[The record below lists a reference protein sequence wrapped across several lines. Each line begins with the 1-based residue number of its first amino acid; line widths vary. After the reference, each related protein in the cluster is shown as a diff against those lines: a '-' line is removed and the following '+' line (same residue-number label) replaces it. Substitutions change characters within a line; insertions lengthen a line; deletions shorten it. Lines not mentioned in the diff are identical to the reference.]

1 MSEQIQNPKA
11 AKPEDTAT
19 SDSSAEKKIEKIADK
34 AAEKPAKT
42 EQKYDKDHN
51 IFSK

>member
-1 MSEQIQNPKA
+1 MTEQIQNPKA
-11 AKPEDTAT
+11 AKPEDTTT
-19 SDSSAEKKIEKIADK
+19 SNSSVEKKIEQIADK

>member
-1 MSEQIQNPKA
+1 MSEHFENPKA

-19 SDSSAEKKIEKIADK
+19 SNSSAENKLEEIADK

-42 EQKYDKDHN
+42 EQKYDKEHN